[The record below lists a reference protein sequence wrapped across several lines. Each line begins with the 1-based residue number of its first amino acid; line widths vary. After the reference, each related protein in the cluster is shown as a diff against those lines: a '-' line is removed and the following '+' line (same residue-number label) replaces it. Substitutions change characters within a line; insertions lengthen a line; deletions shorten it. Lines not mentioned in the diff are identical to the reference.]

1 VLLDGKL
8 AKATAQIVVF
18 LRQHFDLL
26 LDLIWT
32 GIENHTREKKKKWEL
47 LKRKKKIVDKFS
59 NEKPNLILVL
69 PDGGDDFLHLLEEF
83 SFAGRTR
90 HWLTEWIVDWGQQ
103 WELFV
108 QVDFRVLQRIVQQ
121 VIAVQFSLLL
131 INCQ

>member
-1 VLLDGKL
+1 MNRNRKPH
-8 AKATAQIVVF
+8 AS
-18 LRQHFDLL
+18 
-26 LDLIWT
+26 
-32 GIENHTREKKKKWEL
+32 EKKKWEL

-90 HWLTEWIVDWGQQ
+90 HWLTEWVVDWGQQ